1 MTSGNRPCLLNFASR
16 GLIDRPP
23 PMPPK
28 NRLRVLEGQSRN
40 QAWKLDR
47 QGAGKVIPGRSL
59 NRCGAHSDLKDPTVD
74 LPLVEVRVI
83 ALVQRSESIKDY
95 FTARTATRCPRAGTS
110 V

>member
-28 NRLRVLEGQSRN
+28 NRLRVLEGQAGTRRGN
-40 QAWKLDR
+40 WTGR
-47 QGAGKVIPGRSL
+47 VQGKIPGRSL